1 MLHTERREDQFMK
14 SENEKTLLLK
24 KLKCEIM
31 EQLKYSDQLLE
42 KLQKTEEECQSLK
55 RQLQKKAEVESEYFE
70 LH

>member
-1 MLHTERREDQFMK
+1 MK